1 MARRLTNR
9 VSFIPPASVAR
20 AASRALRW
28 RRNGKQ
34 AGTRVGWARAN
45 QLANRRPVS
54 LQTIKRMKAYFD
66 RHAVDSKAIGWL
78 SHEPGFPTKGR
89 VMWEA
94 WGGSAGRTWAERIL
108 KEYGRSQS

>member
-1 MARRLTNR
+1 MTF
-9 VSFIPPASVAR
+9 VPPASVAR
-20 AASRALRW
+20 SASRALRW
-28 RRNGKQ
+28 RRTKQ

-45 QLANRRPVS
+45 QLAKRRPVS

-94 WGGSAGRTWAERIL
+94 WGGSAGRQWAERII
-108 KEYGRSQS
+108 EQYG